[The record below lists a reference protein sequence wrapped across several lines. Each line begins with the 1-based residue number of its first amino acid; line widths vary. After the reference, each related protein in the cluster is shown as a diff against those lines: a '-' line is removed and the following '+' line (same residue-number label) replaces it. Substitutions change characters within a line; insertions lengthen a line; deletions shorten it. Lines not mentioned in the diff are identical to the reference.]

1 MQLVSILRRVVPVI
15 AVAAVVMLASCNGG
29 SKKYGCP
36 NKLSIS
42 LSK

>member
-15 AVAAVVMLASCNGG
+15 AVAAMVLFASCNGG